1 MPDLQALTCPN
12 CGAALK
18 ASGTET
24 EIKCQY
30 CGTLVVVPNQNPAPQ
45 FVVPQQVIIT
55 APVSSYSSGGAS
67 RAGCVLPIVIAG
79 VILAVTGVIIASVMS
94 SVSSVTSS
102 AFSQLSQMGTIV
114 PAVGKALGSTEAPRR
129 TEVAPPTPA
138 PTETPEPTETST
150 PAPTPLPTAPS
161 YSKIVLHDDFSNK
174 SSGWDR
180 TTSNSNS
187 MDYAQNGYLISIG
200 SAGDGET
207 SWIKDGLKDVSVE
220 VDTQETSGGGWMG
233 VMCRVRQGV
242 GGYSFEIDDQ
252 DGLYAIYRYKFTQ
265 SGDTSTR
272 LKQGTLDQSLFD
284 ASGSNRLRGD
294 CIGKTLTLVING
306 HTIDQATD
314 STYSAGGIGLL
325 AVSFSDTGN
334 GLDALFKNFTVKSP

>member
-12 CGAALK
+12 CGAALT
-18 ASGTET
+18 ATGDET

-30 CGTLVVVPNQNPAPQ
+30 CGTQVLVPNQNPAPQ

-55 APVSSYSSGGAS
+55 APISSYSAGSAS
-67 RAGCVLPIVIAG
+67 RAGCILPIVIFG
-79 VILAVTGVIIASVMS
+79 VILAVTGVIIAAVTST
-94 SVSSVTSS
+94 VSTATSS
-102 AFSQLSQMGTIV
+102 AFGQLAQIQTIV
-114 PAVGKALGSTEAPRR
+114 PVVGQALEPTRAPRR
-129 TEVAPPTPA
+129 TEVAPPTPV
-138 PTETPEPTETST
+138 PTRTST
-150 PAPTPLPTAPS
+150 PAPTPLPTAPA
-161 YSKIVLHDDFSNK
+161 YSKIVLRDDFSNK

-180 TTSNSNS
+180 TTSNGNS
-187 MDYAQNGYLISIG
+187 MDYAQGGYLISIG

-220 VDTQETSGGGWMG
+220 VDAQETSGGGWLG
-233 VMCRVRQGV
+233 VLCRVRQGA
-242 GGYSFEIDDQ
+242 GGYSFEIDAS

-272 LKQGTLDQSLFD
+272 LKQGPLDRSLFD

-294 CIGKTLTLVING
+294 CIGKTLRLVING

-314 STYSAGGIGLL
+314 STYSAGGVGLL
-325 AVSFSDTGN
+325 AVSFADTGD
-334 GLDALFKNFTVKSP
+334 GLDALFKDFTVKSP